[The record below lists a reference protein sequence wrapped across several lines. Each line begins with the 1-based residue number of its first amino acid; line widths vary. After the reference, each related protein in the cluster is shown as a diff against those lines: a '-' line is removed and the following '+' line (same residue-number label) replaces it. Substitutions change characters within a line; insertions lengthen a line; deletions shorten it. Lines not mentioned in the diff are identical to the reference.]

1 MRAHFDEPQPGAA
14 NHMALSPLSFLHRAA
29 TVYADVPA
37 TTLGDVTHSWAQ
49 VGRRVRSVAAALA
62 GRGIGLGD
70 TVSVLSPNRPELFE
84 LDYAVPLAGAVLN
97 TINTRLE
104 A

>member
-37 TTLGDVTHSWAQ
+37 TTLGP
-49 VGRRVRSVAAALA
+49 RSGWQILLA
-62 GRGIGLGD
+62 KHG
-70 TVSVLSPNRPELFE
+70 
-84 LDYAVPLAGAVLN
+84 
-97 TINTRLE
+97 
-104 A
+104 